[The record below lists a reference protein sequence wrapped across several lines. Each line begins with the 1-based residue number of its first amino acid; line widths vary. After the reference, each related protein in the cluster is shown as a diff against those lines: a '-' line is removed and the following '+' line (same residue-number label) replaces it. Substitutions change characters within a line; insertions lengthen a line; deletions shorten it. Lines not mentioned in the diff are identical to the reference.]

1 MKTQRIILLALLL
14 TRLLSSCY
22 EDKSSLNY
30 KLINPINVELGNE
43 NTAYSVFAYDTLE
56 IKPIVYK
63 EGVND
68 EDLAFRWTISGNYIP
83 PTLLDTTMTL
93 KTRIDLQP
101 QSIAYNLLYE
111 VLDRT
116 TGIVQEQTFTVKVE
130 TPFGPGLI
138 LSETEDEQTSDI
150 SLIRAYNFSSGFK
163 KDQDTTMR
171 NLFSL
176 VNKRKIAGVGTA
188 ILSTAYGVY
197 GRYLT
202 IGTQTSID
210 RVDPFDY
217 SYIDGNGESFMI
229 DPKNYNVSSL
239 GFSSNAG
246 CIEAIVIGGKLY
258 THYYQTQAIHK
269 FSYYLLTSDMS
280 DYRVGLST
288 QPEWAYGLCF
298 DEMNGRF
305 LEINQRKNYLR
316 VIDSKKLDPNAAF
329 DPNQLENFT
338 CRAMFS
344 GKNDIGHNILQEKDP
359 VTGQAK
365 PNGKIYCYD
374 TKQTAYYADPNLLNG
389 MPSKIIDLNDFP
401 EIQDALF
408 FTGTN
413 NRDYIY
419 YATPNK
425 VYTIDLTMRTATAD
439 YIVPT
444 TESPDEVITS
454 MAVWLGNGTMNYTD
468 NRGMMRTTGSSN
480 NMLVV
485 TTYSPSLKEGFVR
498 TLPISVTSG
507 RIEQNKD
514 YYGLFRGFGRITAT
528 TPQK

>member
-1 MKTQRIILLALLL
+1 MKTQKIILSVLLL
-14 TRLLSSCY
+14 TGLLFSCY

-30 KLINPINVELGNE
+30 TLINPINIELGNE
-43 NTAYSVFAYDTLE
+43 NTDYSVFAYDTLE

-68 EDLAFRWTISGNYIP
+68 GELAFRWTISGNYIP
-83 PTLLDTTMTL
+83 PILLDTTMTL
-93 KTRIDLQP
+93 KARIDLQP
-101 QSIAYNLLYE
+101 QSVAYNLLYE

-116 TGIVQEQTFTVKVE
+116 TGIVQEQTFRVKVE

-138 LSETEDEQTSDI
+138 LSETEDDQTSDI
-150 SLIRAYNFSSGFK
+150 SLIRAYNFSGGFQ

-176 VNKRKIAGVGTA
+176 VNKRKIGGVGTA
-188 ILSTAYGVY
+188 ILSTTYGIY

-202 IGTQTSID
+202 IGTKTSID
-210 RVDPFDY
+210 RIDPFDY
-217 SYIDGNGESFMI
+217 SYVDGNGESFMI
-229 DPKNYNVSSL
+229 DPQNYNVTSL

-246 CIEAIVIGGKLY
+246 CIETIVIGGKLY

-269 FSYYLLTSDMS
+269 FSYYLLTSDMT

-305 LEINQRKNYLR
+305 LEINGTKYLR
-316 VIDSKKLDPNAAF
+316 VMNSSKLEPDAAF
-329 DPNQLENFT
+329 DPNKLQNFT

-344 GKNDIGHNILQEKDP
+344 GKNNIGHNILQEKDP
-359 VTGQAK
+359 ATGQAK

-374 TKQTAYYADPNLLNG
+374 TKQAHYYADPELING
-389 MPSKIIDLNDFP
+389 MPSKIIDLNEFP

-419 YATPNK
+419 YATPTK

-439 YIVPT
+439 YVVPA
-444 TESPDEVITS
+444 TESTDEVITS
-454 MAVWLGNGTMNYTD
+454 MAVWLGNGMMNYTNNKGD
-468 NRGMMRTTGSSN
+468 MATTTSNN

-498 TLPISVTSG
+498 TLPISIYTG

-514 YYGLFRGFGRITAT
+514 YYGLFRGFRKITAT
-528 TPQK
+528 TPQKQ

>member
-1 MKTQRIILLALLL
+1 MKTQKIILFFILL
-14 TRLLSSCY
+14 TGLLNSCY

-30 KLINPINVELGNE
+30 TLINPINIDLGNE
-43 NTAYSVFAYDTLE
+43 KTDISVFAYDTLE

-68 EDLAFRWTISGNYIP
+68 AELSFRWTISGNYITP
-83 PTLLDTTMTL
+83 KILDSTMTL

-111 VLDRT
+111 VRDNT
-116 TGIVQEQTFTVKVE
+116 TGIVQEQTFKVKVE
-130 TPFGPGLI
+130 SPFGPGLVI
-138 LSETEDEQTSDI
+138 SETEDGVTSDI

-176 VNKRKIAGVGTA
+176 VNKRKINGVGTA
-188 ILSTAYGVY
+188 ILSTTYGVY

-202 IGTQTSID
+202 IGTGTSID

-217 SYIDGNGESFMI
+217 SYIDGNGASFMI
-229 DPKNYNVSSL
+229 DPKNYNVTSL

-246 CIEAIVIGGKLY
+246 CIETIVIGGKLY
-258 THYYQTQAIHK
+258 THYYQTQAIHT
-269 FSYYLLTSDMS
+269 FSYYLLTSDMT

-298 DEMNGRF
+298 DEMNGRL
-305 LEINQRKNYLR
+305 LEITGTKYLR
-316 VIDSKKLDPNAAF
+316 VMNSSKLEPGAAF
-329 DPNQLENFT
+329 DPNKLQDFT

-344 GKNDIGHNILQEKDP
+344 GKNNIGHNILQEKDRT
-359 VTGQAK
+359 TGKPK

-374 TKQTAYYADPNLLNG
+374 TKQAYYYDDPDLING
-389 MPSKIIDLNDFP
+389 MPSKIVDLNNF
-401 EIQDALF
+401 ENIQEALF

-419 YATPNK
+419 YATPK
-425 VYTIDLTMRTATAD
+425 KIYTIDLTMNTAVED

-444 TESPDEVITS
+444 TESEDEIITS
-454 MAVWLGNGTMNYTD
+454 MAVWLGYGSMNYTN
-468 NRGMMRTTGSSN
+468 NRGEMATTGSSN

-498 TLPISVTSG
+498 TLPIAIFSG
-507 RIEQNKD
+507 RIEQNKE
-514 YYGLFRGFGRITAT
+514 YHGMFRGFGKITAT
-528 TPQK
+528 TTQKQ